1 MISKELGIELAAGIA
16 EYVVEQSYLDYP
28 YVTQPNGDVTYT
40 EEAQDEFNR
49 HYDIVYNLLM
59 EVIAE

>member
-1 MISKELGIELAAGIA
+1 MISKELKIELASDIA
-16 EYVVEQSYLDYP
+16 SYVVEQSYLDYP

-49 HYDIVYNLLM
+49 HYDVVYNLLD
-59 EVIAE
+59 EGTE

>member
-1 MISKELGIELAAGIA
+1 MISEELGIELAADIA
-16 EYVVEQSYLDYP
+16 GYVVEQSYLDYP

-59 EVIAE
+59 EVIAR